1 MNAPIEVKWIWRRV
15 TTIGVLVWALGLVSL
30 IVWKT
35 ADPEAL
41 RWIALALI
49 GLCVFAHAVYLVG
62 ATRVDLA
69 KIAEAVRPTMS
80 FNSNVGPEG
89 GP

>member
-1 MNAPIEVKWIWRRV
+1 MNAPVEVKWTWRRF

-35 ADPEAL
+35 DNPDTL
-41 RWIALALI
+41 KWIGLALI

-69 KIAEAVRPTMS
+69 KLAESLRPGVNLNT
-80 FNSNVGPEG
+80 PG
-89 GP
+89 GNP